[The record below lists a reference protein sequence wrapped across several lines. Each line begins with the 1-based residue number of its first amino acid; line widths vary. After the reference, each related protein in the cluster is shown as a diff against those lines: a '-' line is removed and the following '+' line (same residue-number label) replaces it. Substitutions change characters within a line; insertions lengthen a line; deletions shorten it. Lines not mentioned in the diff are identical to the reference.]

1 MVELREILKRERL
14 EEKSI
19 AAIEINTYLR
29 LWDKEVF
36 VARERDGAPSAFF
49 LPVKASEFLTQQMY
63 CAAGLLEIGV
73 EKGDFVA
80 VFSHNSVRFC
90 AAVFA
95 ILSIGAVFTP
105 IYPTVTEN
113 EAEELLRF
121 AESRVV
127 FAGDISQ
134 YQKTRSILNKVKSPL
149 RRVIAMYNV
158 ESSDKGVITFNE
170 LVRLGKMSG
179 KVEEVIKILKGMES
193 SDIAAL
199 LFTPGT
205 TGMPKGALLTHG
217 NFIAQRCI
225 IERFKITEKD
235 VRVAHLPM
243 THVFGLSADL
253 FSSAATGS
261 LLGIARSFETEEVI
275 EFINELRPTFICT
288 VPRMYEKICVTVL
301 QGINQLGAIS
311 RSVHTLAIRV
321 GKHCYTRSCKG
332 KKPSLLAE
340 ILRKIMAPLYIQ
352 MRRSIGMNRVRILVS
367 GGGPLPL
374 EVAYFFGGI
383 GLPIH
388 EGYGLTETAPIINV
402 NPIEKN
408 KPGTVGPAVSGVQER
423 ISEDG
428 EILVGGATV
437 FKGYY
442 RNPEEDE
449 IAFTADGYFRTGDL
463 GQFDEDGYL
472 TITGRIKD
480 LIITSAGKN
489 IAPLHIERM
498 FENDPMIDNLCVLGD
513 RRKYLTALVVPN
525 FDRLCMLARERNIKF
540 ERAEE
545 LVEHPEII
553 EFYKRRLDEV
563 CSGMAKYEQIKKF
576 TLLPYEFSVHSGEL
590 SPTFKFRR
598 FHVQEKYKDIIDKMY
613 PSSDS
618 LADDI

>member
-1 MVELREILKRERL
+1 MVELREILKREGL

-29 LWDKEVF
+29 HWEKEVF
-36 VARERDGAPSAFF
+36 IAKERDGAPSSFF

-63 CAAGLLEIGV
+63 CAAGLLELGV
-73 EKGDFVA
+73 EKGDFIS

-90 AAVFA
+90 ETVFA
-95 ILSIGAVFTP
+95 ILSIGAVFMP

-134 YQKTRSILNKVKSPL
+134 YQKACSILNKVKSPL
-149 RRVIAMYNV
+149 RRVIAMYQV
-158 ESSDKGVITFNE
+158 DSSDKGVVTFNE
-170 LVRLGKMSG
+170 LVKLGKNSG
-179 KVEEVIKILKGMES
+179 RIESVLQILKGMET

-199 LFTPGT
+199 MFTPGT
-205 TGMPKGALLTHG
+205 TGMPKGALLSHG
-217 NFIAQRCI
+217 NFIAQRCVI
-225 IERFKITEKD
+225 DQLRITEKD
-235 VRVAHLPM
+235 VRLANLPM

-261 LLGIARSFETEEVI
+261 LLGITRSFETEEVM
-275 EFINELRPTFICT
+275 EFINELRPTVICT
-288 VPRMYEKICVTVL
+288 VPRMYEKICVTIL
-301 QGINQLGAIS
+301 QGISQLGAVS
-311 RSVHTLAIRV
+311 RSLHTLAIRV
-321 GKHCYTRSCKG
+321 GKECYMRGCSG
-332 KKPSLLAE
+332 EKPALLSSA
-340 ILRKIMAPLYIQ
+340 LRTLLAPLYGRL
-352 MRRSIGMNRVRILVS
+352 RRSLGMNRVRLLIS

-374 EVAYFFGGI
+374 EVSYLFGGI
-383 GLPIH
+383 GLPIY

-402 NPIEKN
+402 NPLEKN
-408 KPGTVGPAVSGVQER
+408 KPGTVGPPVAGVQEK
-423 ISEDG
+423 ISDDG
-428 EILVGGATV
+428 EILISGPTV

-442 RNPEEDE
+442 RNPEEDGN
-449 IAFTADGYFRTGDL
+449 AFTGDGFFRTGDL
-463 GQFDEDGYL
+463 GEFDRDGYL
-472 TITGRIKD
+472 MITGRIKD

-498 FENDPMIDNLCVLGD
+498 FENDPMIDNLFVLGD
-513 RRKYLTALVVPN
+513 RRKYLTALIVPN
-525 FDRLCMLARERNIKF
+525 FDRLGMLARERNIKF
-540 ERAEE
+540 EKAEE
-545 LVEHPEII
+545 LVEHPEIV
-553 EFYKRRLDEV
+553 EFYKRRIDEV
-563 CSGMAKYEQIKKF
+563 CSGMAKYEQIRKF

-618 LADDI
+618 LTDEI